1 MRIAE
6 KYGIEETKI
15 KALIEDGHMSCSYSG
30 TYDEV
35 YYYYKAEVSKG
46 IGTSQA
52 VYNTSVKAKLS
63 ERQVY
68 NIIHKLK

>member
-15 KALIEDGHMSCSYSG
+15 KMLIDDGHMSCSYEG

-35 YYYYKAEVSKG
+35 YYFYKAEIAKGVASK
-46 IGTSQA
+46 QA
-52 VYNTSVKAKLS
+52 VYNTSVKANIS
-63 ERQVY
+63 ERHVY